1 MTEKVIEIGKTVPKA
16 LGPYSS
22 AVTVGGFVFVSGQ
35 TGIEPATGELVEGG
49 VEAQTHQVL
58 RNLSAVL
65 EQAGSSM
72 ANVVKT
78 TVFLADM
85 ADFPVMN
92 AIYAEHFAQPY
103 PARSTVQVA
112 ALPKSGAVEIE
123 AVAVVGEPPA

>member
-1 MTEKVIEIGKTVPKA
+1 MTGKEIWAGRPVPKA
-16 LGPYSS
+16 LGPYSA
-22 AVTVGGFVFVSGQ
+22 AVTVGGFVFASGQ
-35 TGIEPATGELVEGG
+35 TGVEPATGELVEGG

-58 RNLSAVL
+58 RNLAAVL

-112 ALPKSGAVEIE
+112 ALPKNGAVEIE
-123 AVAVVGEPPA
+123 AVAVVGEKS